1 MIIFIRGNGM
11 KIKIREIIQDDLEDL
26 LKLYEQLGPNP
37 FVQVDEHILDVWNKI
52 LQNKDYH
59 IVVAEDEENSKIVS
73 SCTCVIIPNL
83 THNQRPYAV
92 VENVVTDQNFRGK
105 GYATSCL
112 DFAKEIAIKNNCY
125 KLMLMTG
132 SKKEATLNFYRN
144 AGYTDKTKTAF
155 DQRVSN

>member
-59 IVVAEDEENSKIVS
+59 IVVADVDGAVVS
-73 SCTCVIIPNL
+73 TCTCVIIQNL

-132 SKKEATLNFYRN
+132 SKKETTLNFYRN

-155 DQRVSN
+155 DQRV

>member
-1 MIIFIRGNGM
+1 M
-11 KIKIREIIQDDLEDL
+11 IREIAEKDFDDLM
-26 LKLYEQLGPNP
+26 KLYAQLGNNP
-37 FVQVDEHILDVWNKI
+37 IPQKSEDVLAVWNKI

-59 IVVAEDEENSKIVS
+59 IVVADVDGAVVS
-73 SCTCVIIPNL
+73 TCTCVIIQNL

-92 VENVVTDQNFRGK
+92 VENVVTDQNIRGK

-132 SKKEATLNFYRN
+132 SKKETTLNFYRN

-155 DQRVSN
+155 DQRV

>member
-1 MIIFIRGNGM
+1 MM
-11 KIKIREIIQDDLEDL
+11 IREITENDFDGLM
-26 LKLYEQLGPNP
+26 KLYAQLGDNP
-37 FVQVDEHILDVWNKI
+37 IPQKSEEVLGVWNKI

-59 IVVAEDEENSKIVS
+59 IVVADVDGAVVS
-73 SCTCVIIPNL
+73 TCTCTIIPNL

-132 SKKEATLNFYRN
+132 SKKETTLNFYRN

-155 DQRVSN
+155 DQRV

>member
-1 MIIFIRGNGM
+1 M
-11 KIKIREIIQDDLEDL
+11 IREITENDFDGLM
-26 LKLYEQLGPNP
+26 KLYEQLGDNP
-37 FVQVDEHILDVWNKI
+37 ISQKSEEVFAVWNKI

-59 IVVAEDEENSKIVS
+59 IVVADVDGAVVS
-73 SCTCVIIPNL
+73 TCTCTIIPNL

-112 DFAKEIAIKNNCY
+112 NYAKEIAIKNICY

-132 SKKEATLNFYRN
+132 SKKETTLNFYRN
-144 AGYTDKTKTAF
+144 AGYTDTTKTAF
-155 DQRVSN
+155 DQRV

>member
-59 IVVAEDEENSKIVS
+59 IIVADVDGAVVST
-73 SCTCVIIPNL
+73 CTCVIIPNL
-83 THNQRPYAV
+83 THAQRPYAV

-112 DFAKEIAIKNNCY
+112 DFAKQIAIKNNCY

-132 SKKEATLNFYRN
+132 SKKETTLNFYRN

-155 DQRVSN
+155 DQRV

>member
-1 MIIFIRGNGM
+1 M
-11 KIKIREIIQDDLEDL
+11 IREITENDFDGLM
-26 LKLYEQLGPNP
+26 KLYAQLGDNP
-37 FVQVDEHILDVWNKI
+37 IPQKSEEVLAVWNKI

-59 IVVAEDEENSKIVS
+59 IVVADVEGKVVS
-73 SCTCVIIPNL
+73 TCTCVIIPNL

-155 DQRVSN
+155 DQRV

>member
-1 MIIFIRGNGM
+1 ME
-11 KIKIREIIQDDLEDL
+11 IREVKDSDFDDLML
-26 LKLYEQLGPNP
+26 LYEQVGNNP
-37 FVQVDEHILDVWNKI
+37 IPQKSEEVLAVWNKI

-59 IVVAEDEENSKIVS
+59 IVVADVDGAVVS
-73 SCTCVIIPNL
+73 TCTCVIIPNL

-125 KLMLMTG
+125 KIMLMTG
-132 SKKEATLNFYRN
+132 SKKETTLNFYRN

-155 DQRVSN
+155 DQRV

>member
-1 MIIFIRGNGM
+1 MYAIIESCGKQYKVSEGDVVFF
-11 KIKIREIIQDDLEDL
+11 E
-26 LKLYEQLGPNP
+26 KLDAEEGKKVTFDKVVLVSDEGK
-37 FVQVDEHILDVWNKI
+37 VQVGNPYVKSMKVEGK
-52 LQNKDYH
+52 
-59 IVVAEDEENSKIVS
+59 VVST
-73 SCTCVIIPNL
+73 CTCVIIPNL
-83 THNQRPYAV
+83 THNQRPYEV

-105 GYATSCL
+105 GYATLCL

-155 DQRVSN
+155 DQRV

>member
-1 MIIFIRGNGM
+1 M

-37 FVQVDEHILDVWNKI
+37 FVQVDEHILTVWNNI

-59 IVVAEDEENSKIVS
+59 IVVADVDGAVVS
-73 SCTCVIIPNL
+73 TCTCVIIPNL

-92 VENVVTDQNFRGK
+92 VENVVTDENYRGK
-105 GYATSCL
+105 GLATKCL
-112 DFAKEIAIKNNCY
+112 NFAKQIAIKNNCY

-155 DQRVSN
+155 DQRV

>member
-11 KIKIREIIQDDLEDL
+11 KIKIREIIQDNLEDL

-37 FVQVDEHILDVWNKI
+37 FVQVDEHILDVWKDI

-132 SKKEATLNFYRN
+132 SKKETTLNFYRS

-155 DQRVSN
+155 DQRVL

>member
-1 MIIFIRGNGM
+1 M

-37 FVQVDEHILDVWNKI
+37 FLQVDEHILDVWNKI

-59 IVVAEDEENSKIVS
+59 IIVAEVDGAVVS
-73 SCTCVIIPNL
+73 TCTCVIIPNL

-92 VENVVTDQNFRGK
+92 VENVVTDQNFRKK

-125 KLMLMTG
+125 KIMLMTG
-132 SKKEATLNFYRN
+132 SKKETTLNFYRN
-144 AGYTDKTKTAF
+144 AGYTDTTKTAF
-155 DQRVSN
+155 DQRV

>member
-1 MIIFIRGNGM
+1 M
-11 KIKIREIIQDDLEDL
+11 IREITENDFDGLM
-26 LKLYEQLGPNP
+26 KLYAQLGDNP
-37 FVQVDEHILDVWNKI
+37 IPQKSEEVLGVWNKI

-59 IVVAEDEENSKIVS
+59 IVVADVEGKVVS
-73 SCTCVIIPNL
+73 TCTCVIIPNL

-112 DFAKEIAIKNNCY
+112 NYAKEIAIKNNCY

-132 SKKEATLNFYRN
+132 SKKETTLNFYRN

-155 DQRVSN
+155 DQRV

>member
-1 MIIFIRGNGM
+1 MM
-11 KIKIREIIQDDLEDL
+11 IREITENDFDGLM
-26 LKLYEQLGPNP
+26 KLYEQLGDNP
-37 FVQVDEHILDVWNKI
+37 IPQKSEEVLGVWNKI

-59 IVVAEDEENSKIVS
+59 IVVADVEGKVVS
-73 SCTCVIIPNL
+73 TCTCVIIPNL

-92 VENVVTDQNFRGK
+92 VENVVTDQNFRKK

-112 DFAKEIAIKNNCY
+112 NYAKEIAIKNNCY

-155 DQRVSN
+155 DQRV

>member
-1 MIIFIRGNGM
+1 MM
-11 KIKIREIIQDDLEDL
+11 IREITENDFDGLM
-26 LKLYEQLGPNP
+26 KLYAQLGDNP
-37 FVQVDEHILDVWNKI
+37 IPQKSEEVLDVWNKI

-59 IVVAEDEENSKIVS
+59 IVVADVEGKVVS
-73 SCTCVIIPNL
+73 TCTCVIIPNL

-92 VENVVTDQNFRGK
+92 VENVVTDHNFRGK
-105 GYATSCL
+105 GYATLCL
-112 DFAKEIAIKNNCY
+112 DFAKKIAIKNNCY

-155 DQRVSN
+155 DQRV

>member
-1 MIIFIRGNGM
+1 M
-11 KIKIREIIQDDLEDL
+11 IREITENDFDGLM
-26 LKLYEQLGPNP
+26 KLYAQLGDNP
-37 FVQVDEHILDVWNKI
+37 IPQKSEDVLAVWNKI

-59 IVVAEDEENSKIVS
+59 IVVADVEGKVVS
-73 SCTCVIIPNL
+73 TCTCVIIPNL

-112 DFAKEIAIKNNCY
+112 NYAKEIAIKNNCY

-132 SKKEATLNFYRN
+132 SKKETTLNFYRN

-155 DQRVSN
+155 DQRV

>member
-1 MIIFIRGNGM
+1 M
-11 KIKIREIIQDDLEDL
+11 IREIAEKDFDDLM
-26 LKLYEQLGPNP
+26 KLYAQLGNNP
-37 FVQVDEHILDVWNKI
+37 IPQKSEDVLAVWNKI

-73 SCTCVIIPNL
+73 TCTCVIIPNL

-155 DQRVSN
+155 DQRVL

>member
-1 MIIFIRGNGM
+1 M
-11 KIKIREIIQDDLEDL
+11 IREIAENDFDDLM
-26 LKLYEQLGPNP
+26 KLYAQLGNNP
-37 FVQVDEHILDVWNKI
+37 IPQKSEDVLAVWNKI

-59 IVVAEDEENSKIVS
+59 IVVAVVDGAVVS
-73 SCTCVIIPNL
+73 TCTCVIIPNL
-83 THNQRPYAV
+83 THNQCPYAV

-155 DQRVSN
+155 DQRV

>member
-1 MIIFIRGNGM
+1 MEIRAV
-11 KIKIREIIQDDLEDL
+11 KDSDFDDLM
-26 LKLYEQLGPNP
+26 KLYAQLGNNP
-37 FVQVDEHILDVWNKI
+37 IPQKSEDVLAVWNKI

-59 IVVAEDEENSKIVS
+59 IVVADVDGAVVS
-73 SCTCVIIPNL
+73 TCTCVIIPNL

-132 SKKEATLNFYRN
+132 SKKETTLNFYRN

-155 DQRVSN
+155 DQRV

>member
-37 FVQVDEHILDVWNKI
+37 FVQVDEHILDVWKDI

-59 IVVAEDEENSKIVS
+59 IIVAEDEENSKIVS

-92 VENVVTDQNFRGK
+92 VENVVTDENYRCK
-105 GYATSCL
+105 GLATECL
-112 DFAKEIAIKNNCY
+112 NFAKEIAIKNNCY

-132 SKKEATLNFYRN
+132 SKKETTLNFYKK

-155 DQRVSN
+155 DQRV

>member
-1 MIIFIRGNGM
+1 M
-11 KIKIREIIQDDLEDL
+11 IREITENDFDGLM
-26 LKLYEQLGPNP
+26 KLYAQLGDNP
-37 FVQVDEHILDVWNKI
+37 IPQKSEEVLAVWNKI

-59 IVVAEDEENSKIVS
+59 IVVADVEGKVVS
-73 SCTCVIIPNL
+73 TCTCVIIPNL

-105 GYATSCL
+105 GYATFCL
-112 DFAKEIAIKNNCY
+112 NYAKEIAIKNNCY

-155 DQRVSN
+155 DQRV

>member
-1 MIIFIRGNGM
+1 M

-37 FVQVDEHILDVWNKI
+37 FVQVDEHILTVWNNI

-59 IVVAEDEENSKIVS
+59 IIVAEDEENSKIVS
-73 SCTCVIIPNL
+73 TCTCVIIPNL

-105 GYATSCL
+105 RYATSCL

-132 SKKEATLNFYRN
+132 SKKETTLNFYRN

-155 DQRVSN
+155 DQRV

>member
-1 MIIFIRGNGM
+1 MM
-11 KIKIREIIQDDLEDL
+11 IREITENDFDGLM
-26 LKLYEQLGPNP
+26 KLYAQLGDNP
-37 FVQVDEHILDVWNKI
+37 IPQKSEEVLGVWNKI

-59 IVVAEDEENSKIVS
+59 IVVADVEGKVVS
-73 SCTCVIIPNL
+73 TCTCVIIPNL

-132 SKKEATLNFYRN
+132 SKKETTLNFYRN

-155 DQRVSN
+155 DQRV

>member
-1 MIIFIRGNGM
+1 MIIFIRDNGM

-26 LKLYEQLGPNP
+26 LKLYEQLGQNP
-37 FVQVDEHILDVWNKI
+37 FVQVDEHILTVWNKI

-59 IVVAEDEENSKIVS
+59 IVVADVDGAVVS
-73 SCTCVIIPNL
+73 TCTCVIIPNL

-112 DFAKEIAIKNNCY
+112 NYAKEIAIKNNCY

-132 SKKEATLNFYRN
+132 SKKETTLNFYRN

-155 DQRVSN
+155 DQRV

>member
-1 MIIFIRGNGM
+1 M

-59 IVVAEDEENSKIVS
+59 IVVADVDGAIIST
-73 SCTCVIIPNL
+73 CTCVIIPNL

-112 DFAKEIAIKNNCY
+112 NYAKEIAIKNNCY

-132 SKKEATLNFYRN
+132 SKKETTLKFYRN

-155 DQRVSN
+155 DQRV

>member
-1 MIIFIRGNGM
+1 ME
-11 KIKIREIIQDDLEDL
+11 IKIREIIQDDLEDL

-37 FVQVDEHILDVWNKI
+37 FVQVDEHILTVWNNI

-59 IVVAEDEENSKIVS
+59 IVVADVDGAVVS
-73 SCTCVIIPNL
+73 TCTCVIIPNL

-112 DFAKEIAIKNNCY
+112 NYAKEIAIKNNCY

-132 SKKEATLNFYRN
+132 SKKETTLNFYRN
-144 AGYTDKTKTAF
+144 AGYTDTTKTAF
-155 DQRVSN
+155 DQRV

>member
-1 MIIFIRGNGM
+1 M
-11 KIKIREIIQDDLEDL
+11 IREITENDFDGLM
-26 LKLYEQLGPNP
+26 KLYAQLGDNP
-37 FVQVDEHILDVWNKI
+37 IPQKSEEVFAVWNKI

-59 IVVAEDEENSKIVS
+59 IVVADVEGKVVS
-73 SCTCVIIPNL
+73 TCTCVIIPNL

-92 VENVVTDQNFRGK
+92 VENVVTDQNFRKK

-112 DFAKEIAIKNNCY
+112 NYAKEIAIKNNCY

-155 DQRVSN
+155 DQRV

>member
-1 MIIFIRGNGM
+1 M

-37 FVQVDEHILDVWNKI
+37 FVQVDEHILTVWNNI

-59 IVVAEDEENSKIVS
+59 IVVADVDGAVVS
-73 SCTCVIIPNL
+73 TCTCVIIPNL

-112 DFAKEIAIKNNCY
+112 NYAKEIAIKNNCY

-132 SKKEATLNFYRN
+132 SKKEATLNFYRK

-155 DQRVSN
+155 DQRV

>member
-1 MIIFIRGNGM
+1 M
-11 KIKIREIIQDDLEDL
+11 IREITENDFDGLM
-26 LKLYEQLGPNP
+26 KLYAQLGDNP
-37 FVQVDEHILDVWNKI
+37 IPQKSEEVLAVWNKI

-59 IVVAEDEENSKIVS
+59 IVVADVEGKVVS
-73 SCTCVIIPNL
+73 TCTCVIIPNL

-112 DFAKEIAIKNNCY
+112 NYAKEIAIKNNCY

-132 SKKEATLNFYRN
+132 SKKETTLNFYRN

-155 DQRVSN
+155 DQRV

>member
-1 MIIFIRGNGM
+1 M
-11 KIKIREIIQDDLEDL
+11 KIKIREIIQNDLEDL

-37 FVQVDEHILDVWNKI
+37 FVQVDEHILTVWNKI

-59 IVVAEDEENSKIVS
+59 IVVADVDGAVVS
-73 SCTCVIIPNL
+73 TCTCVIIPNL

-132 SKKEATLNFYRN
+132 SKKETTLNFYRN

-155 DQRVSN
+155 DQRV

>member
-37 FVQVDEHILDVWNKI
+37 FVQVDEHILTVWNKI

-59 IVVAEDEENSKIVS
+59 IVVADVDGAVVS
-73 SCTCVIIPNL
+73 TCTCVIIPNL

-132 SKKEATLNFYRN
+132 SKKETTLNFYRN

-155 DQRVSN
+155 DQRV

>member
-1 MIIFIRGNGM
+1 M
-11 KIKIREIIQDDLEDL
+11 IREITENDFDGLM
-26 LKLYEQLGPNP
+26 KLYAQFGDNP
-37 FVQVDEHILDVWNKI
+37 IPQKSEEVLAVWNKI

-59 IVVAEDEENSKIVS
+59 IVVADVEGKVVS
-73 SCTCVIIPNL
+73 TCTCVIIPNL

-112 DFAKEIAIKNNCY
+112 NYAKEIAIKNNCY

-155 DQRVSN
+155 DQRV

>member
-1 MIIFIRGNGM
+1 M
-11 KIKIREIIQDDLEDL
+11 IREIAENDFDDLM
-26 LKLYEQLGPNP
+26 KLYAQLGNNP
-37 FVQVDEHILDVWNKI
+37 IPQKSEDVLAVWNKI

-59 IVVAEDEENSKIVS
+59 IVVADVEGKVVS
-73 SCTCVIIPNL
+73 TCTCVIIPNL
-83 THNQRPYAV
+83 THNQRSYAV

-155 DQRVSN
+155 DQRV